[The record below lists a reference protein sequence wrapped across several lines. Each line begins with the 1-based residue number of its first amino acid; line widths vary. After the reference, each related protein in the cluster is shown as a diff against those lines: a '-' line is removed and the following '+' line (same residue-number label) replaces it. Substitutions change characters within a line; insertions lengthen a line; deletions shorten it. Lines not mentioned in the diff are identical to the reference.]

1 MLYEEKLL
9 MNYEND
15 LIVNGEEYIDSDYEY
30 DEGLD
35 VEEEE
40 NYEDDYEED
49 DDYEEEDDVLLDDV
63 NETGFNIDQD
73 LIPLEVNQ
81 HSDVEME

>member
-9 MNYEND
+9 SNYEND
-15 LIVNGEEYIDSDYEY
+15 LIVNGEEYIDSEYEY

-35 VEEEE
+35 VED
-40 NYEDDYEED
+40 EDDYQDDED
-49 DDYEEEDDVLLDDV
+49 DYQEDGDISLDDV
-63 NETGFNIDQD
+63 NETGFDIDKD
-73 LIPLEVNQ
+73 MIPLEANQ